1 MLVSIYDHLVYE
13 LITEIEWTNKNA
25 RNAIFEVENLIK
37 LYNQPFNFNLI
48 WDNLFCWNVN
58 DTEVTKGKISRC
70 LTYSLPIIVSA
81 TFLLISLFRKLELNP
96 WSRRL
101 SPVSVMISGWESLT
115 PPGRDTN
122 PSQVSSQQTLV
133 FIYLPRKD
141 GKPSWLRRKRRP
153 HKDLNL
159 GKVPG
164 SNWGPRGWKA
174 EILPTAPTTSGK
186 PPLIINQWLV

>member
-1 MLVSIYDHLVYE
+1 MPDIFFAHYSI
-13 LITEIEWTNKNA
+13 
-25 RNAIFEVENLIK
+25 RNFSINLIIQEARAK
-37 LYNQPFNFNLI
+37 PM
-48 WDNLFCWNVN
+48 
-58 DTEVTKGKISRC
+58 E
-70 LTYSLPIIVSA
+70 PA
-81 TFLLISLFRKLELNP
+81 LISGFCNDKRM
-96 WSRRL
+96 RVFD
-101 SPVSVMISGWESLT
+101 SPGQ
-115 PPGRDTN
+115 DTN

-186 PPLIINQWLV
+186 PPLIINQ